1 MSDLAIDVTPFPTVH
16 SGVPTDREVGGADH
30 YTAHQPLPLSWTRET
45 VEGRAVVSVVD
56 SLTGVFG
63 SGRDPKM
70 ALDDLRSAKKEH
82 REVLERQD
90 KLSPALEQQLK
101 RLQQR

>member
-1 MSDLAIDVTPFPTVH
+1 MSDLVIDVTPFPTAP
-16 SGVPTDREVGGADH
+16 SGTSAESEGGGADH
-30 YTAHQPLPLSWTRET
+30 YTAHQPLPLSWTRE
-45 VEGRAVVSVVD
+45 VVDGHAVVSVVD

-63 SGRDPKM
+63 SGRDPKT

-90 KLSPALEQQLK
+90 KLSPALERQLK
-101 RLQQR
+101 RLQRR